1 MFRSITTLFI
11 ILGMLVFTG
20 CGKDDPE
27 KIAANDRE
35 KLLKYIAENDLDA
48 IEHSSGLFYVVE
60 NPGSGATPNLYSI
73 VRMNYEG
80 QLLNGTIFDKNFNAD
95 FQLSGTIRG
104 WQIGVPQ
111 FKSGGKGMLLIPSAL
126 GYGDYAY
133 GSIPRS
139 SCLIFD
145 IEIVDVQ

>member
-11 ILGMLVFTG
+11 ILGMLVFAG
-20 CGKDDPE
+20 CGKDDPD

-60 NPGSGATPNLYSI
+60 KPGTGATPSLYSI
-73 VRMNYEG
+73 VRMNYKG
-80 QLLNGTIFDKNFNAD
+80 QLLNGTIFDTNYNVDFN
-95 FQLSGTIRG
+95 LSGTIRG
-104 WQIGVPQ
+104 WQIGVPL
-111 FKSGGKGMLLIPSAL
+111 FKSGGKGMLLVPSAL
-126 GYGDYAY
+126 GYGEYAM
-133 GSIPRS
+133 GSIPRH
-139 SCLIFD
+139 SCLVFD